1 MRGWQLTGLA
11 RPSQGSGLKPDTT
24 GMGKNSYRLFQS
36 VRLVFPG
43 RVKPQLPREG
53 CRGLIRRIPARF
65 YSVLQAIQYQ
75 GCRDSTGQPAA
86 AKLRVGLNLDLEFS
100 PANRSRG
107 SAGDKPA
114 LMQDAHSDPSGYELF

>member
-53 CRGLIRRIPARF
+53 CRGLIRRIPTRF

-86 AKLRVGLNLDLEFS
+86 AKLTVSLNLDLEFPS
-100 PANRSRG
+100 ANRCGGNAR
-107 SAGDKPA
+107 DKLA
-114 LMQDAHSDPSGYELF
+114 LIQDAHANSPG